1 MPRFH
6 LQGRTGQ
13 GRHLHPQ
20 GGPVANDAMV
30 LVAVCCGNNALE
42 KFAAT
47 IVRGIKIP
55 LKVSGCVEELAGCIF
70 VHNVEAPAVSTCVWL
85 ALQKL

>member
-1 MPRFH
+1 MSRFD
-6 LQGRTGQ
+6 LQGRTRQ
-13 GRHLHPQ
+13 DRHLHPQ

-30 LVAVCCGNNALE
+30 LVAVCCGNKALE
-42 KFAAT
+42 NFAAT

-55 LKVSGCVEELAGCIF
+55 LQVSGCVEELAGCIF
-70 VHNVEAPAVSTCVWL
+70 VHNVEAPAVSKCVRL